1 MISARE
7 IREKAFLIDLIR
19 RLFFLPYDKP
29 FKTFDEQLE
38 ILNDR
43 GLDINDVEFAKIVL
57 QDISYYTVVNGYKNF
72 LIPNRSS
79 DIFIP
84 GTSFDMLYTLH
95 IININFS
102 SVLLKYISYVENS
115 VKCKL
120 AYLVAKNY
128 GVYTDYNDLKNIN
141 PLDYLCRDNYINS
154 PFRNNTLKSIKKDI
168 CGHQAGLSVEHYK
181 NKNHIPPWIVTTSI
195 SLGET
200 IHWYKI
206 LKPTL
211 KDELLNYFNSLS
223 CLNPLDK
230 REFFIKSMDLC
241 KEYRNTIAH
250 GNRVFSETFKI
261 ELPKRQ
267 LQDISHD
274 FMNGINIVHS
284 SGRKGNVAIIFTI
297 LILLRN
303 RYAISNFII
312 DLNSVFTPYKEVDFN
327 GKNILALFSL
337 PDDIIDRMVKL
348 LQLIV

>member
-7 IREKAFLIDLIR
+7 IREKAFLINLIR

-38 ILNDR
+38 ILKDR
-43 GLDINDVEFAKIVL
+43 GLDINDVEFANIVL

-72 LIPNRSS
+72 LIPNSSS

-84 GTSFDMLYTLH
+84 GTSFEMLYTLH

-141 PLDYLCRDNYINS
+141 PSDYLYRDNYMNS
-154 PFRNNTLKSIKKDI
+154 RFRNNTLKSIKKDI

-206 LKPTL
+206 LKPEL
-211 KDELLNYFNSLS
+211 KDELLDYFNSLS

-250 GNRVFSETFKI
+250 GNRVFSDTFKI

-267 LQDISHD
+267 LQAISHD

-284 SGRKGNVAIIFTI
+284 SGRKGHVAIIFTI

-303 RYAISNFII
+303 RYAISNFIS
-312 DLNSVFTPYKEVDFN
+312 DLNSVFTPYKDVDFN

-337 PDDIIDRMVKL
+337 PDDIIDRMVRL
-348 LQLIV
+348 LPLIV

>member
-7 IREKAFLIDLIR
+7 IREKAFLINLIR

-38 ILNDR
+38 ILKNR
-43 GLDINDVEFAKIVL
+43 GLNINDVEFANIVL

-72 LIPNRSS
+72 LIPNRNS

-84 GTSFDMLYTLH
+84 GTSFEMLYTVH
-95 IININFS
+95 TININFS

-223 CLNPLDK
+223 CPNPLDK

-267 LQDISHD
+267 LQAISHD

-303 RYAISNFII
+303 RYAISNFIS

-337 PDDIIDRMVKL
+337 PDDIIDRMVRL
-348 LQLIV
+348 LPLIV